1 MQKSRQALGG
11 EQTDLSSHLLLLG
24 SQKQNV
30 GSAFKRSEGGIQLN
44 IVKREIEKSWK
55 HSSAYNPRGPTL
67 MNQSPDKATCGP
79 VQLSPV
85 SVGPLLMAAGH

>member
-1 MQKSRQALGG
+1 MEKTRQALGG
-11 EQTDLSSHLLLLG
+11 EQTDLSSHLLLLV

-30 GSAFKRSEGGIQLN
+30 DSALKRSEGGFQLN
-44 IVKREIEKSWK
+44 TVKREIEKPWK
-55 HSSAYNPRGPTL
+55 HSSAYNPRRPTL
-67 MNQSPDKATCGP
+67 RNQSPDKATCGP